1 MKFYTRVP
9 WMTAALAAA
18 LLAATATAADP
29 KDKDAKDKEA
39 PAKVDKDVEAWINVL
54 TAKIADR
61 HDSIRESA
69 RHALIAL
76 GKPALPAL
84 QKLAD
89 GNDGAAAEAAKHVI
103 AHIENGPD
111 GHPGPFGPH
120 GFRGEMGPHH
130 RGFHMGSPPPHPGA
144 GGPPGAGPHPGGP
157 PGHPGGFGSGGF
169 GPGGFDPNM
178 IFNLLSGG
186 KDYIVVSEMLANPMV
201 SARDPGAKEQVESFM
216 QRHGITNGQLTRE
229 QFAQY
234 MQERMTERRAAR
246 EAANPGGPQPGAAGG
261 FGPRPG
267 APGGAAGPGGRPG
280 LGGPGGPGAM
290 IEHAIKDLN
299 LTDAQKTKLQ
309 EVIKAQGEKTRE
321 VMQEMHKDFL
331 HAIKGAIGEEEFKK
345 LEKNL
350 PKPPAPGDVPGLS
363 DKPKPPKEE

>member
-1 MKFYTRVP
+1 MKFYARAP

-29 KDKDAKDKEA
+29 PAKDGKDKEA
-39 PAKVDKDVEAWINVL
+39 PAKVDKDVEAWVNVL
-54 TAKIADR
+54 AAKIADR

-69 RHALIAL
+69 RHALMAV

-89 GNDGAAAEAAKHVI
+89 GNDGASAEAARRVI
-103 AHIENGPD
+103 AQIENGPD

-130 RGFHMGSPPPHPGA
+130 RGFHMGSPTRPGAPGAGPHPGA
-144 GGPPGAGPHPGGP
+144 PGAGPHPGG
-157 PGHPGGFGSGGF
+157 
-169 GPGGFDPNM
+169 
-178 IFNLLSGG
+178 
-186 KDYIVVSEMLANPMV
+186 A
-201 SARDPGAKEQVESFM
+201 PGA
-216 QRHGITNGQLTRE
+216 
-229 QFAQY
+229 
-234 MQERMTERRAAR
+234 
-246 EAANPGGPQPGAAGG
+246 GGPSPHRGGPPSFGGAPGR

-267 APGGAAGPGGRPG
+267 GPPG
-280 LGGPGGPGAM
+280 LGEPGGPGAM
-290 IEHAIKDLN
+290 MERAMKDLN

-309 EVIKAQGEKTRE
+309 EVLKAQGEKTRE

-363 DKPKPPKEE
+363 DKPKPPKE